1 MKLDLLSFW
10 KCYILPGIF
19 EKGTCSN
26 YYLSY
31 LCDTY
36 QDCAGFQK
44 LLPNLLLVLN
54 VSWGKRNMYG
64 MHQTGLAPKRHNVFL
79 ELYAPAC
86 SLYSPSG
93 HCEQTQACLKDVV
106 FFSGVKP
113 LSSALQNETRT
124 LRKW

>member
-1 MKLDLLSFW
+1 
-10 KCYILPGIF
+10 
-19 EKGTCSN
+19 
-26 YYLSY
+26 
-31 LCDTY
+31 
-36 QDCAGFQK
+36 
-44 LLPNLLLVLN
+44 
-54 VSWGKRNMYG
+54 MYD

-93 HCEQTQACLKDVV
+93 HCEQTQACLKDVG

-113 LSSALQNETRT
+113 LSSALQKETRT